1 MTTSTARHIANI
13 AEKFGSGDIRLTTWQ
28 NLLIPHISDEQLA
41 DAQAAIKAVGL
52 AYTSTTISGGLIAC
66 TGNTGCKFAAANTKS
81 QAIIL
86 GQYLETKV
94 KLDQPINIHLTGCH
108 HSCAQHYIGDIGLM
122 GTPVKLESGE
132 KVEGYNIVLG
142 GGVDD
147 TQAIAREVY
156 KNIPFEKIPS
166 IIETL
171 LKVYQKKRKDGE
183 TFAQYT
189 QREKIEDLV
198 AADSIRQAS

>member
-1 MTTSTARHIANI
+1 MTCETAHTIAGI
-13 AEKFGSGDIRLTTWQ
+13 AEEFGTGDIRLTTWQ
-28 NLLIPHISDEQLA
+28 NLLIPHIPDEKLA
-41 DAQAAIKAVGL
+41 DAQVAIKAAGL
-52 AYTSTTISGGLIAC
+52 AYASTTVSGGLIAC
-66 TGNTGCKFAAANTKS
+66 TGNTGCKFAAANTKG
-81 QAIIL
+81 QAVIL
-86 GQYLETKV
+86 SEYLESKIE
-94 KLDQPINIHLTGCH
+94 LDQPINIHLTGCH

-156 KNIPFEKIPS
+156 KGIPFVDIPPLIEK
-166 IIETL
+166 L
-171 LKVYQKKRKDGE
+171 LQTYLINRSEGE

-198 AADSIRQAS
+198 AA